1 MWPNPQFPA
10 DLVTLTE
17 QIHHGKLHFLC
28 SDSSILSNLTWLNE
42 GRDLIMFLMS
52 FTRMSRIVLKNCQRR
67 KKCKVVSA
75 LMFLFSRSYFTE
87 NVLLKIY
94 NYLYWDQVCSILLWR
109 LVKKSFEKT
118 RSWEKELNI
127 WLSRWSSNGWN
138 KAVNIFRKSV
148 LKSLVVK

>member
-17 QIHHGKLHFLC
+17 EIHHGKLHFLC

-52 FTRMSRIVLKNCQRR
+52 FTRISRIVLKNCQRR

-87 NVLLKIY
+87 TVLLKIY

-109 LVKKSFEKT
+109 LVKKKFWKT
-118 RSWEKELNI
+118 RSWKKELNI
-127 WLSRWSSNGWN
+127 FGCLANGWN